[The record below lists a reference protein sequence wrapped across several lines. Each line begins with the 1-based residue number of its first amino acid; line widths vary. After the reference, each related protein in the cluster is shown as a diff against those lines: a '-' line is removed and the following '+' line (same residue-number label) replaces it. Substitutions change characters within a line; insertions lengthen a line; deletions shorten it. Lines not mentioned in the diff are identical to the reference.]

1 MTRIL
6 GKDDLLSGNLL
17 RRQLV
22 EVPEWGASLY
32 LREMSGEHI
41 LEFKRRTEAMR
52 ADGVKN
58 TTTEQDVEL
67 ATLVISFSVCDEAG
81 ELLLTQDDAKKL
93 TVNNLNVLM
102 DLFNK
107 VCEISGIEIDMGGQM
122 QSEVSSDLP
131 NEIMKSSSES

>member
-22 EVPEWGASLY
+22 EVPEWKASLY
-32 LREMSGEHI
+32 LREMSGEHM

-107 VCEISGIEIDMGGQM
+107 VCEISGIAIGAGGQM